1 MQRICVDM
9 DEVMAD
15 TLAEHIRRYN
25 QTFDEEVTP
34 EDLAGK
40 GLWEVA
46 PLDRQAQL
54 RAFLDAEDFFEDL
67 PLMPDA
73 QPVLKDLSTRFEIYI
88 ATQAMAVPNS
98 LGPKYRW
105 LQRHFPFIP
114 PTHYVFCG
122 DKSILR
128 ADFLI
133 DDQPRNLLRFEG
145 QGLLYSA
152 PHNIMATGYVRVNNW
167 LEVAQFFADLP
178 ATADAAAQATIPS
191 RLVPARCFPRRRT
204 PLPGEFD
211 TMECDRVR
219 LPSKVFYH
227 ATPLPRCRR
236 MRRGRPCT
244 LRG

>member
-1 MQRICVDM
+1 MHRICVDM

-25 QTFDEEVTP
+25 QTFDEDVTA

-40 GLWEVA
+40 GLWEVT

-67 PLMPDA
+67 PLMPGA
-73 QPVLKDLSTRFEIYI
+73 QAVLKDLSTRFEIYI

-114 PTHYVFCG
+114 PSHYVFCG

-128 ADFLI
+128 AEFLI

-145 QGLLYSA
+145 RGLLYSA
-152 PHNIMATGYVRVNNW
+152 PHNLMAEGFVRVKNW
-167 LEVAQFFADLP
+167 LEVAEHFATVSD
-178 ATADAAAQATIPS
+178 
-191 RLVPARCFPRRRT
+191 
-204 PLPGEFD
+204 
-211 TMECDRVR
+211 
-219 LPSKVFYH
+219 
-227 ATPLPRCRR
+227 
-236 MRRGRPCT
+236 
-244 LRG
+244 